1 MNSAATA
8 DYITATA
15 AAAITIAAI
24 TGAGAAA
31 MIIFESTATTATTAT
46 TAIAVSA
53 VRILTATTA
62 ALRAATTHSH
72 LSTPFRLFAASV
84 SLLGDTPNGVGLST
98 LKYFESI
105 HHRRSDRDSHGN
117 FLQ

>member
-31 MIIFESTATTATTAT
+31 MIIFESTATTAT